1 MGWKKAPCFLLA
13 FMAIIGCLSIPAVAA
28 EDKVYEE
35 EVIEA
40 RATGEFRLDVPANT
54 IMRASTDFPVEI
66 GEKVTITA
74 SYSPASASVDFGLI
88 DPNDLFHLVRAS
100 GGSFKQTIQIDQR
113 GNDIFAIRNN
123 SSYKVSVSG
132 FVNY

>member
-1 MGWKKAPCFLLA
+1 MGWKKESCFLLA
-13 FMAIIGCLSIPAVAA
+13 FMAIIGCQSIPAVGAQD
-28 EDKVYEE
+28 EEYEE

-88 DPNDLFHLVRAS
+88 DPNDLFHPVRAS

-113 GNDIFAIRNN
+113 GNYTFAIRNN
-123 SSYKVSVSG
+123 SSYEVSVSG